1 MDANTVLDNVR
12 QISERFAGDRRN
24 RQARRH
30 LDPSDFAQLAAAG
43 FLLTGVPAARGG
55 LWLSVRESTRS
66 LCEVLRVLARGDSS
80 VALVSSMHPAVLSF
94 WLASPRTDPDH
105 QAAWD
110 EQIAWLADT
119 ALGGAWWGT
128 ITSEPGSGGDIA
140 RTKAVA
146 RKDGSGYRLSGA
158 KHFGSGS
165 GITSYMFTTA
175 LPEGEDEPAL
185 FFLDVRDV
193 PWDGSTGMKLVAEW
207 NGHGMIATQSHAM
220 AFEDFPATRGPWPGS
235 LTDLSRAAGP
245 YVSCSFTA
253 VIVGIIEAAME
264 TARQQLGSRRDP
276 LRPYEQVEW
285 SRAEIEA
292 WLVRQAFEGML
303 RAVEEER
310 DPRRSVLQGK
320 TAVAE
325 LSEAALARVCKV
337 LGGGSFNRGS
347 PFGCWYEDVR
357 ALGFLRPP
365 WGLAYDQLFALS
377 GIHAQ

>member
-12 QISERFAGDRRN
+12 EISERFAGDRKA
-24 RQARRH
+24 RQARRN
-30 LDPSDFAQLAAAG
+30 LDPADFAQLAAAG

-55 LWLSVRESTRS
+55 LWLSVRESTRP
-66 LCEVLRVLARGDSS
+66 LCEMLRVLARGDSS
-80 VALVSSMHPAVLSF
+80 VALVSSMHPAVLAF
-94 WLASPRTDPDH
+94 WLASPKTDPGH

-110 EQIAWLADT
+110 EQNSRLADT
-119 ALGGAWWGT
+119 VLGGAWWGT

-146 RKDGSGYRLSGA
+146 RKDGPGYRLNGA

-165 GITSYMFTTA
+165 GIASYMITTA
-175 LPEGEDEPAL
+175 LPEGDEQPAL
-185 FFLDVRDV
+185 FFLNVGDA

-207 NGHGMIATQSHAM
+207 DGHGMIATQSHAM
-220 AFEDFPATRGPWPGS
+220 AFEDFPASRASWPGS
-235 LTDLSRAAGP
+235 LTDLILPAGP

-253 VIVGIIEAAME
+253 VIAGIVDAAME
-264 TARQQLGSRRDP
+264 AARQQLGSRRDA

-285 SRAEIEA
+285 SRAENEA
-292 WLVRQAFEGML
+292 WLVSQAFEGMM
-303 RAVEEER
+303 RAVENE
-310 DPRRSVLQGK
+310 PAPLRSVLQGK
-320 TAVAE
+320 TAIAE

-337 LGGGSFNRGS
+337 LGGGTFNRSS

-365 WGLAYDQLFALS
+365 WGLAYDQIYAMS
-377 GIHAQ
+377 AQ